1 MIKLTKV
8 IFASKL
14 HERPITIELVN
25 DALKESAGERQ
36 EELRAEDIIN
46 SVCEF
51 YKVSKTEL
59 LSKKKTKEIAL
70 ARQVSMY
77 LVLDMMSLPQLT
89 IGKIF
94 GRDHATVNYTR
105 DKISEQIEVDT
116 KLAIEIN
123 DIKKKLL
130 KQ

>member
-1 MIKLTKV
+1 MWMMAV
-8 IFASKL
+8 
-14 HERPITIELVN
+14 
-25 DALKESAGERQ
+25 LKESAGERQ

-51 YKVSKTEL
+51 YKVSKQEIM
-59 LSKKKTKEIAL
+59 SKKKTKEIAL

-77 LVLDMMSLPQLT
+77 LVIDMMTLPQVT
-89 IGKIF
+89 VGKIF
-94 GRDHATVNYTR
+94 NRDHATVNYTR
-105 DKISEQIEVDT
+105 DKISEQMETDR

-130 KQ
+130 KE